1 MFVINS
7 DRSMHLTRGDIAN
20 IEVTAI
26 TQDDDAYIFKV
37 DDVVRFKV
45 HEKNHPEE
53 IAIEKDVVVETET
66 PTVTIYLSR
75 EDTKIGDLISKP
87 KDYWYEIELN
97 PETMPQTIIGYDT
110 NGPKIFRLYPEGED

>member
-7 DRSMHLTRGDIAN
+7 DCSIHLTRGDIAI
-20 IEVTAI
+20 IEVSAVTN
-26 TQDDDAYIFKV
+26 DDDAYVFKAN
-37 DDVVRFKV
+37 DVVRFKV

-53 IAIEKDVVVETET
+53 TVIEKDVVVETES
-66 PTVTIYLSR
+66 PTVTVHLGR
-75 EDTKIGDLISKP
+75 DDTKIGELINKP

-110 NGPKIFRLYPEGED
+110 DGPKVFRLYPEGED